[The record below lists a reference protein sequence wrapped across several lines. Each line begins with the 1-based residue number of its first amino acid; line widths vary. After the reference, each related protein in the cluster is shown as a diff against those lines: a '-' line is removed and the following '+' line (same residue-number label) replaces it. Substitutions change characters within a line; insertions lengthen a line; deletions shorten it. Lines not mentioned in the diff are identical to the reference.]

1 MEDFKDNDENEQM
14 SKTMTDI
21 ENYVN
26 NNEIDDI
33 IEEVTNEVQIPT
45 ENADEITETDVEVL
59 EEVENTNTNWE
70 SFFKK

>member
-26 NNEIDDI
+26 NNEIDDT
-33 IEEVTNEVQIPT
+33 IEEVTDEVQIPT
-45 ENADEITETDVEVL
+45 ESKRCLFMFLIP
-59 EEVENTNTNWE
+59 
-70 SFFKK
+70 K